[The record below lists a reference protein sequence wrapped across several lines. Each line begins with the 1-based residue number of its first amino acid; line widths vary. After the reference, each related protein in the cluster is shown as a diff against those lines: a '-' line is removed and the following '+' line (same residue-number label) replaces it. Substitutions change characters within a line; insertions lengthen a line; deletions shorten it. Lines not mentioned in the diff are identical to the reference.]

1 MNQTNLDSDVIK
13 VKDFLVHPKLAIPIY
28 QRPYKW
34 NKSHVRQ
41 LIDDIKAFQKKPS
54 YRFGTIVLHDN
65 TDKGSLDIVDGQQ
78 RTLTLVL
85 VIKALAAIYAEKTE
99 QTSISEELQ
108 GIVIK
113 LAIFKFQNPTTQQNI
128 HRNYKEILRLVSDF
142 DESLVRFLLHNCEF
156 IVFKLKDVSE
166 AFQFF
171 DSQNARGKDLDPHD
185 LLKAFHL
192 RAFDTNDD
200 INKFAIVDNWEN
212 ANDDSLAK
220 LFALYLYRIK
230 GWAKGQSAREFSKD
244 KIHLF
249 KGVNINELNNYPYSK
264 SLRILHHYID
274 EYNNSY
280 YSRVNQHQIEYP
292 FQLNEGIINGRRFF
306 EMIQHYYTVFERNIK
321 DIQYHEKLNDK
332 SKEIIHVINTYNGR
346 GRTGDGYTR
355 LLLDTALI
363 FYVDKFGEDAINSA
377 VQFFFL
383 WSYNLRLSYESLQLS
398 SVDNYVLNQN
408 VFKQINDAFTPKEV
422 FNMNLQLVKDPKSTK
437 TDEII
442 SLFQS
447 LNYL

>member
-1 MNQTNLDSDVIK
+1 MNQSNLDSEVIK
-13 VKDFLVHPKLAIPIY
+13 VKDFLVHPKLAIPVY

-34 NKSHVRQ
+34 NKVHVSQ
-41 LIDDIKAFQKKPS
+41 LIGDIKTFCQKPS
-54 YRFGTIVLHDN
+54 YRFGTIVLHEN
-65 TDKGSLDIVDGQQ
+65 IDKGTFDIVDGQQ

-85 VIKALAAIYAEKTE
+85 IIKALADIYAHKPE
-99 QTSISEELQ
+99 QASINKDLQ
-108 GIVIK
+108 VIASQ
-113 LAIFKFQNPTTQQNI
+113 LPNFRFQNPITQQNI
-128 HRNYKEILRLVSDF
+128 HRNYKEIVRLVSDF
-142 DESLVRFLLHNCEF
+142 DESLVQFLLNHCEF

-192 RAFDTNDD
+192 RAFDENDD
-200 INKFAIVDNWEN
+200 KNKFAIVDNWEN
-212 ANDDSLAK
+212 ASDDSLAK
-220 LFALYLYRIK
+220 LFGLYLYRIK

-249 KGVNINELNNYPYSK
+249 KGVNINELNSYPYSK

-274 EYNNSY
+274 EYNSSY
-280 YSRVNQHQIEYP
+280 YSRVNQHQMQYP

-306 EMIQHYYTVFERNIK
+306 EMIQHYYTVFEK
-321 DIQYHEKLNDK
+321 SIQQLQKHEKLNDK
-332 SKEIIHVINTYNGR
+332 SKEIIHVINTYVGR
-346 GRTGDGYTR
+346 SRTGDGYTR

-363 FYVDKFGEDAINSA
+363 FYVDKFGEEAINSA
-377 VQFFFL
+377 IQFFFV

-398 SVDNYVLNQN
+398 SVDNYVLSQN
-408 VFKQINDAFTPKEV
+408 VFKQINDSFTPKEV
-422 FNMNLQLVKDPKSTK
+422 FDMNLLIVTEVKSTK
-437 TDEII
+437 TVEI
-442 SLFQS
+442 SNLFES